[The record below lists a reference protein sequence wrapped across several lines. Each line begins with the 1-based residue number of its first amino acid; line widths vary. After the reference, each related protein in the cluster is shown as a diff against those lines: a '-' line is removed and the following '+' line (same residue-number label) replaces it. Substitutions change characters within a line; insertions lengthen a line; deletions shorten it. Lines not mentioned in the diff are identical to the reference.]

1 MNKCPTCP
9 FYERKS
15 SYGFTTLRCGN
26 EECEHYQKPIWKE
39 RITESG
45 YVYYIPT
52 YTEKQNERQ

>member
-26 EECEHYQKPIWKE
+26 TECEHYQKPIWKE

-52 YTEKQNERQ
+52 YREKAE